1 MQSRSIKDEII
12 YKEYKR
18 VFHKLVTEAEESYYR
33 KLFDAK
39 TNTVELRYNGL
50 GYNVLSDVVPT
61 IFNGELYGYSV
72 LGYNVFSVITY
83 AISGPQRVNGLGYN
97 VH

>member
-1 MQSRSIKDEII
+1 MTDVSGAN
-12 YKEYKR
+12 
-18 VFHKLVTEAEESYYR
+18 KLSSY
-33 KLFDAK
+33 
-39 TNTVELRYNGL
+39 TVELRYNGL